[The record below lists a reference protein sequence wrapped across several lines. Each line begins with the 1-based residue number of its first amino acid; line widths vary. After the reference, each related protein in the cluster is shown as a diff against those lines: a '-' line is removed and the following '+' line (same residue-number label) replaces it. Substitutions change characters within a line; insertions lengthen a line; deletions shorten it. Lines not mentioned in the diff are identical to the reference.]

1 MTQDLTKLDRATLEA
16 MVASFQANN
25 KPKALSLKV
34 SEKGAVSVYGMG
46 KWPITMYQSQW
57 TRVLDHADQIKAFIV
72 ANQATL
78 AVKV

>member
-1 MTQDLTKLDRATLEA
+1 MQDLSKMSREQLEA
-16 MVASFQANN
+16 LVAAHVASN

-57 TRVLDHADQIKAFIV
+57 TRVLEHADQIKAFIQ
-72 ANQATL
+72 ANQSTL